1 MTNWFYR
8 QNHQDLG
15 PLPGEQ
21 LIALYQAGEITSTTL
36 IRAADSPIWQQ
47 LNATD
52 IGRAV
57 GDFVETAETEDGEI
71 LTVNPSRVRPLK
83 AGYYTLYAG
92 LALYI
97 AVAATSV
104 MGTLAMQFGMFRS
117 DAGQMSRFMLASA
130 ILPPA
135 YAATFILS
143 IFGYCGFVHQAMAN
157 LRHLGAR
164 EARMKPVMAWLWHF
178 VPLFNLF
185 KPFQAMRQI
194 WFGSHHNAGRAEPHQ
209 GVLIA
214 WWVFWIGS
222 VFVVENFDLVFD
234 RFTGDSSLMLYYVGS
249 LGMIASA
256 ITLLIIV
263 HRIYQLQSHEQTELT
278 ARVFD

>member
-1 MTNWFYR
+1 MANWFYR

-117 DAGQMSRFMLASA
+117 DAGQMTRFMLASA

-143 IFGYCGFVHQAMAN
+143 MFGYCGFVHQAMAN
-157 LRHLGAR
+157 LRHLG
-164 EARMKPVMAWLWHF
+164 P
-178 VPLFNLF
+178 
-185 KPFQAMRQI
+185 
-194 WFGSHHNAGRAEPHQ
+194 GRHA
-209 GVLIA
+209 
-214 WWVFWIGS
+214 
-222 VFVVENFDLVFD
+222 
-234 RFTGDSSLMLYYVGS
+234 
-249 LGMIASA
+249 
-256 ITLLIIV
+256 
-263 HRIYQLQSHEQTELT
+263 
-278 ARVFD
+278 